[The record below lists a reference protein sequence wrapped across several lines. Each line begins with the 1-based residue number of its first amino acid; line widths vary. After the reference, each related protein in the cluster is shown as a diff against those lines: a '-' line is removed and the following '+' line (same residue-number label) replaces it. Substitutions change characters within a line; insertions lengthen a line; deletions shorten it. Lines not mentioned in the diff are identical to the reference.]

1 VSTGISRS
9 GRLPEL
15 KQKTCKVCG
24 GRYLPWSVA
33 SNLNRFCGFECAT
46 DFAKAKRDRD
56 RAKASRRR
64 LKERREA
71 LKTRGDYLKEAQQA
85 FNAFIRARDE
95 RKPCVSCGSTTEA
108 SGLKGGRRDAG
119 HYRSTG
125 SAPHM
130 RFHLLNCHAQC
141 KRCNRDLSG
150 NPVEY
155 RKALVE
161 RYGEDRVAELE
172 HDNRSPQY
180 RIEDLKRI
188 KSIFRK
194 RARLYLHRLR

>member
-1 VSTGISRS
+1 
-9 GRLPEL
+9 LPDVKER
-15 KQKTCKVCG
+15 TCRVCG

-71 LKTRGDYLKEAQQA
+71 LKTKGDYLKEAQQA
-85 FNAFIRARDE
+85 FNAFIRARDQG
-95 RKPCVSCGSTTEA
+95 RPCISCGA
-108 SGLKGGRRDAG
+108 LPGPRYGGSMDAG

-161 RYGEDRVAELE
+161 RYGEDRVAALE
-172 HDNRSPQY
+172 HDDRSPQY

-188 KSIFRK
+188 KKIFRK
-194 RARLYLHRLR
+194 RARLYLYRLR